1 MLNSTASV
9 LAGELVP
16 TRRDV
21 ACAPEILGSIKE
33 SAAARNAQPWQVDG
47 EKRFIEKVSCG
58 GYDVSPAAETLLSES
73 FDRAQDERTLSAII
87 DGFPFMLRPSKHSEA
102 FSATC

>member
-47 EKRFIEKVSCG
+47 EKRFVEKKFL
-58 GYDVSPAAETLLSES
+58 AAVTTLARLLKHS
-73 FDRAQDERTLSAII
+73 I
-87 DGFPFMLRPSKHSEA
+87 GVLRPGSGRTDA
-102 FSATC
+102 